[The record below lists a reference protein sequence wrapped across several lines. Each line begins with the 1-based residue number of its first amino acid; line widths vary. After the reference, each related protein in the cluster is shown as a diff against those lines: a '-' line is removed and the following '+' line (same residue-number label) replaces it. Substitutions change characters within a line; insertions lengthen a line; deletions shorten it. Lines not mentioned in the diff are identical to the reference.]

1 MSSALTA
8 LTQAAETGE
17 GNLLQLSIEASR
29 VRCTVG
35 EISDA
40 LEKVHGRHVAV
51 PRMVSGAYVSEYGQA
66 EEVDKAMRRVEV
78 CVGVRS

>member
-1 MSSALTA
+1 M
-8 LTQAAETGE
+8 
-17 GNLLQLSIEASR
+17 
-29 VRCTVG
+29 G

-66 EEVDKAMRRVEV
+66 KEVDKAMRRVEV
-78 CVGVRS
+78 CSV